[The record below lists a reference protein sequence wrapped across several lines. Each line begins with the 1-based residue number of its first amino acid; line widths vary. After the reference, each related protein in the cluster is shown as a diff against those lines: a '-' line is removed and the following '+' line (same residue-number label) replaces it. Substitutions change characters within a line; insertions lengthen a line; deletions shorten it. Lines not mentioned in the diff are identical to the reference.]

1 MVVFAPDPTRTGV
14 LMPVSGQTG
23 SGFVVRGENDEDLT
37 TVLA

>member
-14 LMPVSGQTG
+14 LMPVSRQTE
-23 SGFVVRGENDEDLT
+23 SGFVAGRENDEHLT